1 MKALDLILRVFLCFL
16 SVARCLG
23 PALKPPEIGESI
35 IIFISGFISGPLCKN
50 QIKPADKIGVI
61 SGSSEHHNY
70 RLCVFIS
77 FFQLSS
83 SLSLS
88 LVEFQLEVIFPS
100 LLKNKEWVF
109 GLYSYD

>member
-50 QIKPADKIGVI
+50 QIKPVDKIGVI

-88 LVEFQLEVIFPS
+88 LVEFLVEVISQAF
-100 LLKNKEWVF
+100 
-109 GLYSYD
+109 